1 MPENAPVELF
11 TPSGRSWQ
19 RTNCEREAATT
30 ISSRRTAPF
39 PNGQAMGSLD
49 ANKLQPILLHKRL
62 EVPPHALT
70 HLTALERRLLV
81 LGLDAFGGRVLVQE
95 VDVAVEPISHSRT
108 SENTHQYPD
117 LEGVNERDRGGDTDP
132 VKGGGPGPRCGVM
145 SDSSASTVVE
155 PASPD
160 ALMLH
165 LSQCRMMPKKG
176 MMRAGASGSTMSVC
190 AKQKEGR

>member
-30 ISSRRTAPF
+30 ISSRRTTPF
-39 PNGQAMGSLD
+39 PNGQAMGLLD

-108 SENTHQYPD
+108 LISTRIWR
-117 LEGVNERDRGGDTDP
+117 GVNERDRGGDTDP

-160 ALMLH
+160 ALVLH
-165 LSQCRMMPKKG
+165 LSQCRMMPMKG
-176 MMRAGASGSTMSVC
+176 MMRAGASGSTMSAC